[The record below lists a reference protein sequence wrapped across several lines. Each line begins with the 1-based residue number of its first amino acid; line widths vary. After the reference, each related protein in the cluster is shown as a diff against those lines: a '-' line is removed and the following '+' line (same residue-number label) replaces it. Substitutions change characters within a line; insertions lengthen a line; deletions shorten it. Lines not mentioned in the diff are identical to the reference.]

1 MDLVRRWLEG
11 WRLCRGLEPVIEYDD
26 AFVAVLRLPGRE
38 RELFARTEDVDRLV
52 AQVTA
57 DTWLTVTTQDGD
69 EISRR
74 LTAAGLQ
81 PFDEQKT
88 LMSIELRDH
97 PQPTTSAESSD
108 TGTPTSDYELELST
122 DGPLEYVRLLANG
135 AVAARGMAA
144 IVGTDAVMHDIQTD
158 SAHRRR
164 GLGSVVMGALGRR
177 AQERGAR
184 TGLLMATTEG
194 FQLYRKLGWLPEATM
209 VTASGA
215 SSATRADLG
224 AVVTA
229 SGDSSTV
236 GSDLGAVITASG
248 GSSAARGGLGAVV
261 TASGGTSTVRGDL
274 GAVLT
279 RR

>member
-38 RELFARTEDVDRLV
+38 RELFARTDDVDRL
-52 AQVTA
+52 ASQVTA

-69 EISRR
+69 EISRG

-88 LMSIELRDH
+88 LMSMELRDH
-97 PQPTTSAESSD
+97 PQPTTH
-108 TGTPTSDYELELST
+108 YEVELGT

-158 SAHRRR
+158 PAHRRR
-164 GLGSVVMGALGRR
+164 GLGSVVMGVLSLRTL
-177 AQERGAR
+177 ERGAR
-184 TGLLMATTEG
+184 TGLLMATTDG
-194 FQLYRKLGWLPEATM
+194 FHLYRKLGWLPEATM
-209 VTASGA
+209 VTASGG
-215 SSATRADLG
+215 SG
-224 AVVTA
+224 AV
-229 SGDSSTV
+229 G
-236 GSDLGAVITASG
+236 
-248 GSSAARGGLGAVV
+248 
-261 TASGGTSTVRGDL
+261 GDL